1 MKFIKNEDK
10 IRFLWKI
17 ELLFVRELVDNLV
30 IFYL

>member
-1 MKFIKNEDK
+1 MKFIKKEDK

-17 ELLFVRELVDNLV
+17 ELLFARESVDNLV